1 MHRLGTSITEK
12 TSGTIIIL
20 IIVCTGLT
28 ASLFSFTFGSLL
40 PLSPLNTQQLGQ
52 ICLENTDRK
61 FHKKSKEKSSIKT
74 GFKIK
79 NQFWVLVLVAPL
91 ISLNTGLT
99 SY

>member
-1 MHRLGTSITEK
+1 
-12 TSGTIIIL
+12 
-20 IIVCTGLT
+20 VVAWTGLT
-28 ASLFSFTFGSLL
+28 ASLSSFTFGSLL

-61 FHKKSKEKSSIKT
+61 WKFHKESKEKSSIKT

-91 ISLNTGLT
+91 ISLKW
-99 SY
+99 